1 MSNICVFCS
10 ASDAIS
16 NKWKEDACNIG
27 RLIAVNGDNLVTG
40 CSVNGLMGMVAR
52 GFDEEKEEGQK
63 HIGVYPTS
71 LSHIEKPY
79 PADEIIQLPTLDER
93 QHKLVELGDE
103 FWILAGGVGTM
114 YELFEVLTKTAVGE
128 IHPKRIR
135 IYNIDGFYHDLFNQL
150 LTMVGEDTLS
160 LSTYNSIEEADH
172 WEWYPL

>member
-1 MSNICVFCS
+1 MSNITVFCS
-10 ASDAIS
+10 ASEHIDSEYKTFAY
-16 NKWKEDACNIG
+16 NLG
-27 RLIAVNGDNLVTG
+27 REIALLGNNLVTG
-40 CSVNGLMGMVAR
+40 CSVNGLMGMVAK
-52 GFDEEKEEGQK
+52 GFDEEKEEGQT

-79 PADEIIQLPTLDER
+79 PADELIELPTLDER

-103 FWILAGGVGTM
+103 FWILPGGVGTM

-128 IHPKRIR
+128 IHPQRIR
-135 IYNIDGFYHDLFNQL
+135 IYNINGFYHELFNQL

-172 WEWYPL
+172 WMWHPL